1 MKLNIFAVMFLLI
14 GTTACVTSGK
24 SQGQSNNPPP
34 PPITLSDLISPIPNI
49 NPRPSGN
56 AYYAAILVDFNDK
69 TPIPF
74 GQCLSESFWT
84 FVRFLFNDRQAA
96 RVSLDVEIVDLSQRH
111 PTITFPVF
119 MSQIDETKPANSLE
133 RCKTAPIRDGV
144 TLTAMMPS
152 SGQGFSI
159 NYIFKQTRDVSG
171 TGIETVA
178 QRTLSIVNVIAAA
191 SGFSVVS
198 AGATRVITELAS
210 QLDASRNAM
219 FSVGSQTA
227 IVKQFAFFPNDES
240 QRSDA
245 WKVSLSVPQA
255 GRGGV
260 VLSDLQGLLT
270 IRMVYQD
277 SVIKIGGGW
286 PLSQDVMTK
295 PLFPE
300 ALNALN
306 TFQKAIDT
314 NSIGGV
320 SRTALDSAKTVDEM
334 MSNCRAIRAWL
345 GTFLVGDDILV
356 SQYSIIRNMTKYN
369 TLFESR
375 TDECFDGNQLVR
387 LQNLSGTYSFKQPE
401 PRVAPRDALIGA
413 FTQRLNGALDSA
425 DATIAALSDVV
436 TGETGFFSLARAD
449 RTVLFGTPA
458 LQEFRSASFVRCV
471 QARKDSGDITLIGGI
486 LDFGTT
492 RLPTLFHLNGEGRIE
507 RVELTSVDM
516 VRASLRL
523 GQNEKWPDSRPSCRL
538 QS

>member
-1 MKLNIFAVMFLLI
+1 MKINIFAVMLLLI
-14 GTTACVTSGK
+14 GTTACVTPGT
-24 SQGQSNNPPP
+24 SQGQSSNPPP
-34 PPITLSDLISPIPNI
+34 TVITLSDLISPIPNT
-49 NPRPSGN
+49 NSRPSGN

-111 PTITFPVF
+111 PTITFPIF
-119 MSQIDETKPANSLE
+119 MSQIDETKPAGSLE

-178 QRTLSIVNVIAAA
+178 QRTLSVVNVIAAA

-198 AGATRVITELAS
+198 AGATRVITELAT

-227 IVKQFAFFPNDES
+227 IVKQFAFFPNDQS

-255 GRGGV
+255 SRSGV
-260 VLSDLQGLLT
+260 ALSEIQALLT

-277 SVIKIGGGW
+277 SVIKIGGTW
-286 PLSQDVMTK
+286 PSSQDIMTK

-306 TFQKAIDT
+306 TLQKAIDT

-320 SRTALDSAKTVDEM
+320 SRAALERAITVDEIVP
-334 MSNCRAIRAWL
+334 SCRAIRSWL
-345 GTFLVGDDILV
+345 GTFLTGDDILV

-369 TLFESR
+369 TLFDVR
-375 TDECFDGNQLVR
+375 TDECFDGEQMKR
-387 LQNLSGTYSFKQPE
+387 LRSISETYAFKQPE
-401 PRVAPRDALIGA
+401 PRVAPRDALIGE
-413 FTQRLNGALDSA
+413 FTQRLNGALDSPDTTA
-425 DATIAALSDVV
+425 AALSEVV
-436 TGETGFFSLARAD
+436 IAESGFFSLAKTD
-449 RTVLFGTPA
+449 RTILVGASA
-458 LQEFRSASFVRCV
+458 LEDLRKASVVRCV
-471 QARKDSGDITLIGGI
+471 QARKDSGDLALIGGI
-486 LDFGTT
+486 LDFGST
-492 RLPTLFHLNGEGRIE
+492 RLPTLFHLDRNGRIE
-507 RVELTSVDM
+507 RVELTSIDT
-516 VRASLRL
+516 VRALLRL
-523 GQNEKWPDSRPSCRL
+523 AQTEKWPDTRPSCRL
-538 QS
+538 